1 MFSYA
6 QIIAWLL
13 QYRYAV
19 IFPIMVVEGPII
31 TVIASFL
38 ASQGY
43 FNVFVVYLMS
53 IAGDLTGDSLY
64 YVIGRWGRKLL
75 IRRWGHYIGLTPARM
90 GAAEHYF
97 EHHAGK
103 TLITAKL
110 THGAGFF
117 ALFAAGASHMP
128 YWKFLWYNF
137 LGNIPK
143 SLIFVVIGF
152 YFGYM
157 YAQIDSYLYYLSLIV
172 IVIVLATVF
181 LLYARQKKR
190 KRSPASDMPA

>member
-1 MFSYA
+1 MFSYT

-43 FNVFVVYLMS
+43 FNVFIVYAMS
-53 IAGDLTGDSLY
+53 IAGDLTGDSIY
-64 YVIGRWGRKLL
+64 YAIGRYGRKLL
-75 IRRWGHYIGLTPARM
+75 INRWGHYIGLTKERM
-90 GAAEHYF
+90 HAAEHYF

-117 ALFAAGASHMP
+117 VLHAAGASRMP
-128 YWKFLWYNF
+128 YWRFLWYNF

-143 SLIFVVIGF
+143 SLVFVLIGY
-152 YFGYM
+152 YFGSM
-157 YAQIDSYLYYLSLIV
+157 YAQIDSYLSYVSVLVILAAVLFLSIV
-172 IVIVLATVF
+172 
-181 LLYARQKKR
+181 YSRRRKR
-190 KRSPASDMPA
+190 KKLPAEALP